1 MDDWFDKRILILGC
15 GNILFGDDGFG
26 PAVARCCLA
35 ECPIPSDVSALNAGT
50 SVRNILFD
58 VLLSERKPSKIVIL
72 DAIDCGRQ
80 PGEIFELD
88 LDDYPTHKV
97 DDFSMHQVPT
107 SNLLRELRDLGGVEV
122 RVLACQVAR
131 IPEEVC
137 PGLSAPVASSVQQA
151 VQTLRREYFADSAH
165 VLPAGR

>member
-1 MDDWFDKRILILGC
+1 MDEWHGKRILILGC

-26 PAVARCCLA
+26 PAVARRCRESCS
-35 ECPIPSDVSALNAGT
+35 IPPDTSVLNAGT

-58 VLLSERKPSKIVIL
+58 VLLAEEKPAVVVIL
-72 DAIDCGRQ
+72 DAIDCGRE

-88 LDDYPTHKV
+88 LDAYPVNKV

-107 SNLLRELRDLGGVEV
+107 SNLLRELRDLGGVDV
-122 RVLACQVAR
+122 AVLACQVAH

-137 PGLSAPVASSVQQA
+137 PGLSPPVQEA
-151 VQTLRREYFADSAH
+151 VGTAVKSLSRRHFT
-165 VLPAGR
+165 